1 MDNAQ
6 KAIMIG
12 VGLFITIIIIS
23 SVLLISNMGT
33 NMITSAQSQLSGITK
48 GLQNQ
53 ITAAYDGKTLTG
65 AEVIAAFQQYE
76 SSEMSIVV
84 KVGSTTPKYGKT
96 GKYSLTE
103 GNIKVGKDSSA
114 TAPGATQ
121 SYPGGVYYV
130 DGTYTEFNATTT
142 KRTTLT
148 ELQATGTGTT
158 ALGVNASKT
167 FYSSVIKDNITDTVI
182 GIMFVQRQS

>member
-33 NMITSAQSQLSGITK
+33 NLITSAQSQLSGITK

-53 ITAAYDGKTLTG
+53 ITAAYDGKTLSG

-84 KVGSTTPKYGKT
+84 QVGTTYAKT

-103 GNIKVGKDSSA
+103 TALKTDKSGGSSP
-114 TAPGATQ
+114 TNTQ

-130 DGTYTEFNATTT
+130 TSGTGAGSYTEFSGTTT
-142 KRTTLT
+142 RTTLT
-148 ELQATGTGTT
+148 KLQATGTGGF
-158 ALGVNASKT
+158 GVNASKT
-167 FYSSVIKDNITDTVI
+167 FYSSVIKDSTTDTVI
-182 GIMFVQRQS
+182 GIMFVQRG

>member
-33 NMITSAQSQLSGITK
+33 NLITSAQSQLSGITK

-84 KVGSTTPKYGKT
+84 QVGTLKGYT
-96 GKYSLTE
+96 GKYKLDDTKLQQDKSTT
-103 GNIKVGKDSSA
+103 
-114 TAPGATQ
+114 TAPAATK
-121 SYPGGVYYV
+121 S
-130 DGTYTEFNATTT
+130 
-142 KRTTLT
+142 
-148 ELQATGTGTT
+148 T
-158 ALGVNASKT
+158 AP
-167 FYSSVIKDNITDTVI
+167 D
-182 GIMFVQRQS
+182 

>member
-33 NMITSAQSQLSGITK
+33 NLITSAQSQLSGITK

-76 SSEMSIVV
+76 SSEMSIIVNV
-84 KVGSTTPKYGKT
+84 NGTHGKT
-96 GKYSLTE
+96 GKYSLDYAGLKTDKT
-103 GNIKVGKDSSA
+103 GG
-114 TAPGATQ
+114 TAPAATQ
-121 SYPGGVYYV
+121 SYPGGVYYTT
-130 DGTYTEFNATTT
+130 GTYTEFTGTTV
-142 KRTTLT
+142 RTTLT
-148 ELQATGTGTT
+148 KLQATAGG
-158 ALGVNASKT
+158 LGVNASKT
-167 FYSSVIKDNITDTVI
+167 FYSSVIKDSTTDTVV
-182 GIMFVQRQS
+182 GILFVQRAG

>member
-84 KVGSTTPKYGKT
+84 QVGTKYAKT
-96 GKYSLTE
+96 GKYALTQT
-103 GNIKVGKDSSA
+103 NLKDKKTGG
-114 TAPGATQ
+114 TAPSQQA
-121 SYPGGVYYV
+121 YPGGIYYV
-130 DGTYTEFNATTT
+130 DGNYTEFSTGSTGDV
-142 KRTTLT
+142 RTTLT
-148 ELQATGTGTT
+148 ELQKTGSGTT
-158 ALGVNASKT
+158 ELGVNATKT
-167 FYSSVIKDNITDTVI
+167 FYSSVIKDNVTDTVV
-182 GIMFVQRQS
+182 GIFFIQR

>member
-33 NMITSAQSQLSGITK
+33 NLITSAQSQLSGITK

-76 SSEMSIVV
+76 SSDMSIVV
-84 KVGSTTPKYGKT
+84 KVGTGTPATT
-96 GKYSLTE
+96 GKYNLTWA
-103 GNIKVGKDSSA
+103 NIKTDKTSGSEPANS
-114 TAPGATQ
+114 T
-121 SYPGGVYYV
+121 SYPGGVYYN
-130 DGTYTEFNATTT
+130 GTYTEFAANA
-142 KRTTLT
+142 RTTLT
-148 ELQATGTGTT
+148 KLQATAGGY
-158 ALGVNASKT
+158 GVNASKT
-167 FYSSVIKDNITDTVI
+167 FYSSVIKDTVTDTVV
-182 GIMFVQRQS
+182 GILFVQRG

>member
-33 NMITSAQSQLSGITK
+33 NLITSAQSQLSGITK

-76 SSEMSIVV
+76 SSEMSVIVLV
-84 KVGSTTPKYGKT
+84 NSSTKGYT
-96 GKYSLTE
+96 GKYLLTD
-103 GNIKVGKDSSA
+103 GDLKTDKGGS
-114 TAPGATQ
+114 TAPGYTQ
-121 SYPGGVYYV
+121 SYPGGVYYT
-130 DGTYTEFNATTT
+130 GGYSEFTGATV
-142 KRTTLT
+142 RTTLT
-148 ELQATGTGTT
+148 KLQATGTGNM
-158 ALGVNASKT
+158 GVNASKT
-167 FYSSVIKDNITDTVI
+167 FYSSVIKDSTTDTVV
-182 GIMFVQRQS
+182 GILFVQRAA

>member
-33 NMITSAQSQLSGITK
+33 NLITSAQSQLSGITK

-84 KVGSTTPKYGKT
+84 QVGTFKGYTGMYKLDDTKLQQDKSTT
-96 GKYSLTE
+96 
-103 GNIKVGKDSSA
+103 
-114 TAPGATQ
+114 TAPTATQ
-121 SYPGGVYYV
+121 SYPGGVYYT
-130 DGTYTEFNATTT
+130 GGYSEFTGATV
-142 KRTTLT
+142 RTTLT
-148 ELQATGTGTT
+148 KLQATGTGNM
-158 ALGVNASKT
+158 GVNASKT
-167 FYSSVIKDNITDTVI
+167 FYSSVIKDSTTDTVV
-182 GIMFVQRQS
+182 GILFVQRAA

>member
-33 NMITSAQSQLSGITK
+33 NLITSAQSQLSGITK

-53 ITAAYDGKTLTG
+53 ITAAYDGKTLSG

-76 SSEMSIVV
+76 SSEMSIAVV
-84 KVGSTTPKYGKT
+84 INASTIGKT
-96 GKYSLTE
+96 GKYNLDAASVSIDKGET
-103 GNIKVGKDSSA
+103 IV
-114 TAPGATQ
+114 APGNTQ
-121 SYPGGVYYV
+121 SYPGGVYYSG
-130 DGTYTEFNATTT
+130 DYTEFSGTTGATA
-142 KRTTLT
+142 RTTLT
-148 ELQATGTGTT
+148 KLQATGTGG
-158 ALGVNASKT
+158 LGVNASKT
-167 FYSSVIKDNITDTVI
+167 FYSSVIKDATTDTVI
-182 GIMFVQRQS
+182 GIMFVQRG

>member
-33 NMITSAQSQLSGITK
+33 NLITSAQSQLSGITK

-65 AEVIAAFQQYE
+65 AEVIAAYQQYE
-76 SSEMSIVV
+76 SSEMSLIVRV
-84 KVGSTTPKYGKT
+84 SGNDAMA
-96 GKYSLTE
+96 GKYVLV
-103 GNIKVGKDSSA
+103 GNQVSTAKDSVDATLSTVSA
-114 TAPGATQ
+114 
-121 SYPGGVYYV
+121 YPGGLYYHG
-130 DGTYTEFNATTT
+130 DYTETGT
-142 KRTTLT
+142 RTTLT
-148 ELQATGTGTT
+148 DLQRTNGSFA
-158 ALGVNASKT
+158 VNASKT
-167 FYSSVIKDNITDTVI
+167 FYSSVLKDKVTDTVI
-182 GIMFVQRQS
+182 GIIFVQRVG

>member
-33 NMITSAQSQLSGITK
+33 NLITSAQSQLSGITK

-76 SSEMSIVV
+76 SSEMSVIVLV
-84 KVGSTTPKYGKT
+84 NSSTKGYT
-96 GKYSLTE
+96 GKYLLTD
-103 GNIKVGKDSSA
+103 GDLKTDKGGS
-114 TAPGATQ
+114 TAPGYTQ
-121 SYPGGVYYV
+121 SYPGGVYYN
-130 DGTYTEFNATTT
+130 GTYTEFTSSGTGS
-142 KRTTLT
+142 RTTLT
-148 ELQATGTGTT
+148 KLQATAGG
-158 ALGVNASKT
+158 LGVNASKT
-167 FYSSVIKDNITDTVI
+167 FYSSVIKDATTDTVV
-182 GIMFVQRQS
+182 GILFAQRAG

>member
-33 NMITSAQSQLSGITK
+33 NLITSAQSQLSGITK

-53 ITAAYDGKTLTG
+53 ITAAYDGKTLSG

-76 SSEMSIVV
+76 SSEMSIAVV
-84 KVGSTTPKYGKT
+84 VSTTKIAKT
-96 GKYSLTE
+96 GKYDLDPTKVSIDKGSTTTP
-103 GNIKVGKDSSA
+103 GN
-114 TAPGATQ
+114 TQ
-121 SYPGGVYYV
+121 SYPGGVYYS
-130 DGTYTEFNATTT
+130 GGYTEFASNG
-142 KRTTLT
+142 RTTLT
-148 ELQATGTGTT
+148 KLQSTGTDG
-158 ALGVNASKT
+158 LGVNASKT
-167 FYSSVIKDNITDTVI
+167 FYSSVIKDATTDTVI
-182 GIMFVQRQS
+182 GIMFMQRG

>member
-33 NMITSAQSQLSGITK
+33 NLITSAQSQLSGITK

-84 KVGSTTPKYGKT
+84 QVGTLKGYT
-96 GKYSLTE
+96 GKYKLDDTKLQQDKST
-103 GNIKVGKDSSA
+103 A
-114 TAPGATQ
+114 TAPTATQ
-121 SYPGGVYYV
+121 SYPGGVYYT
-130 DGTYTEFNATTT
+130 GGYTEFTGTTV
-142 KRTTLT
+142 RTTLT
-148 ELQATGTGTT
+148 KLQATGSGNM
-158 ALGVNASKT
+158 GVNASKT
-167 FYSSVIKDNITDTVI
+167 FYSSVIKDSTTDTVV
-182 GIMFVQRQS
+182 GILFVQRAA

>member
-33 NMITSAQSQLSGITK
+33 NLITSAQSQLSGITK

-76 SSEMSIVV
+76 SSDMSIVV
-84 KVGSTTPKYGKT
+84 KVGSTYAKT
-96 GKYSLTE
+96 GKYALAEGSILTDKT
-103 GNIKVGKDSSA
+103 GG
-114 TAPGATQ
+114 TAPGNSS
-121 SYPGGVYYV
+121 SYPGGVYYS
-130 DGTYTEFNATTT
+130 GTYTEFATSGTSNI
-142 KRTTLT
+142 RTTLT
-148 ELQATGTGTT
+148 KLQATGTGG
-158 ALGVNASKT
+158 LGVNASKT
-167 FYSSVIKDNITDTVI
+167 FYSSVIKDTVTDTVV
-182 GIMFVQRQS
+182 GILFVQRGA

>member
-33 NMITSAQSQLSGITK
+33 NLITSAQSQLSGITK

-84 KVGSTTPKYGKT
+84 QVGTLKGYT
-96 GKYSLTE
+96 GKYKLDDTKLQQDKSTT
-103 GNIKVGKDSSA
+103 
-114 TAPGATQ
+114 TAPAATQ
-121 SYPGGVYYV
+121 SYPGGVYYT
-130 DGTYTEFNATTT
+130 GGYTEFTGATA
-142 KRTTLT
+142 RTTLT
-148 ELQATGTGTT
+148 KLQATGTGNM
-158 ALGVNASKT
+158 GVNASKT
-167 FYSSVIKDNITDTVI
+167 FYSSVIKDSTTDTVV
-182 GIMFVQRQS
+182 GILFVQRAA